1 MAGLNGLEPSPP
13 YSCLATTIAVITAT
27 PDTHQGANWG
37 RDRPSSRPVTA
48 AVLSF
53 RKNATG
59 LPRSLRMAASAAR
72 ARAIHQTTLI
82 RLPQPKNRVWA
93 SRPGRAARMTQSMTL
108 DVGRAL
114 WAWGDDC

>member
-1 MAGLNGLEPSPP
+1 MYYFLLLFFFFFFFQAEDG
-13 YSCLATTIAVITAT
+13 I
-27 PDTHQGANWG
+27 
-37 RDRPSSRPVTA
+37 RDADVTGVQTCA
-48 AVLSF
+48 LPISVLSF

-59 LPRSLRMAASAAR
+59 LPRSFRMAASAAS
-72 ARAIHQTTLI
+72 ASAIHHTTLI

-93 SRPGRAARMTQSMTL
+93 SRPGRAARMTQSMTR

>member
-13 YSCLATTIAVITAT
+13 YSCLATTMAVITAM
-27 PDTHQGANWG
+27 PETHQGANCG
-37 RDRPSSRPVTA
+37 RDRPSSKPVTA

-59 LPRSLRMAASAAR
+59 LLRSFRMAASAAS
-72 ARAIHQTTLI
+72 ASAIHHTTLI

-93 SRPGRAARMTQSMTL
+93 SRPDRAARMTQNMTR